1 MKFVKLSNSQN
12 AVPFLAKGSKPKVSV
27 RSAIHFVAL

>member
-1 MKFVKLSNSQN
+1 MKFVELSNSPN
-12 AVPFLAKGSKPKVSV
+12 AVAFLAKGSKAKVSV